1 MYSGKSTAFPGNI
14 RTANRQGVEIK
25 NVGNLFVLG
34 DLHFGQGVDKPMDIF
49 GPQWRGHTGKIAEN
63 WRNTVAGDDVVVVNG
78 DISWGLKLEEAVP
91 DLILLDS
98 LPGRK
103 IILKGNHELW
113 WATCAKL
120 ESVFAKHGLKT
131 MRPLYN
137 NAYYWP
143 EKNVLLCGT
152 RGWKV
157 PENADFGADDTKIM
171 NRELMRFSA
180 SVSYG
185 KKLVEKYRTIVC
197 DRRMADD
204 AEAEEENSGN
214 SRRECEK
221 TPENE
226 EKSRENA
233 KKQMVFDPREI
244 IEELPEGMSFPE
256 KEPEIIVFLHYPPVD
271 FAKRTCNEWTG
282 RIAEAGVGRCYFG
295 HIHGAGKASR
305 DSFGNP
311 QPVFSR
317 NGVDYYLTASDYLSF
332 MPQKIDFPE
341 N

>member
-1 MYSGKSTAFPGNI
+1 MA
-14 RTANRQGVEIK
+14 
-25 NVGNLFVLG
+25 NLFVLG
-34 DLHFGQGVDKPMDIF
+34 DLHFAQGVDKPMDIF
-49 GPQWRGHTGKIAEN
+49 GPQWRGHTEKIAEN
-63 WRNTVAGDDVVVVNG
+63 WRETVSGDDVVVVNG

-113 WATCAKL
+113 WGTCAKL
-120 ESVFAKHGLKT
+120 EAVFAKYGLKT

-157 PENADFGADDTKIM
+157 PENADFGADDPKIM

-185 KKLVEKYRTIVC
+185 RKLVEKYRTIV
-197 DRRMADD
+197 
-204 AEAEEENSGN
+204 E
-214 SRRECEK
+214 SRRVNEAGEVQ
-221 TPENE
+221 PEDEN
-226 EKSRENA
+226 KRKNA
-233 KKQMVFDPREI
+233 KKQPVFDPREI
-244 IEELPEGMSFPE
+244 IEELPEKMDFPE
-256 KEPEIIVFLHYPPVD
+256 NEPEIIAFLHYPPVD
-271 FAKRTCNEWTG
+271 FAKRTNTEWIERITETG
-282 RIAEAGVGRCYFG
+282 ASRCFFG

-305 DSFGNP
+305 DESGNP
-311 QPVFSR
+311 LPAFSR
-317 NGVDYYLTASDYLSF
+317 NGVNYYLTASDYLSF
-332 MPQKIDFPE
+332 MPQRIDFPE
-341 N
+341 I